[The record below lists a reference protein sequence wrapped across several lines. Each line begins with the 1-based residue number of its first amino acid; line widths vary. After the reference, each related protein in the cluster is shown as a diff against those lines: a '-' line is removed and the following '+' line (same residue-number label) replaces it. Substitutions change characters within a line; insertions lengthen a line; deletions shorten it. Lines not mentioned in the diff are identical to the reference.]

1 MEVKDELMVVPL
13 LISLVDRKCLLLGV
27 HVQQQVGNA
36 VAVAVLIIIPGWR
49 KGGKENELVSVF
61 FSDFLFSMRGW
72 TGHVE
77 NSPGN
82 ELDKVVIEGDASTSI
97 KDGGMGITD
106 EIRGHHLANTKH
118 TTRA

>member
-1 MEVKDELMVVPL
+1 MEVKDELGVVPL

-49 KGGKENELVSVF
+49 KENELVRVF

-72 TGHVE
+72 TRHAE

-97 KDGGMGITD
+97 KD
-106 EIRGHHLANTKH
+106 
-118 TTRA
+118 